1 MKKITAAMLLT
12 AALSAGVTAFA
23 QTGTN
28 PTGQVDPA
36 TAQTQNQKPAE
47 LKDVPAGHWASAAI
61 QVAANCGI
69 VRGFPDGTYRG
80 NEAVT
85 RYQAAAII
93 ARLLDAV
100 RNGECGIP
108 RYATKAELDAAI
120 AALPKPVTPGGQVID
135 TSKFL
140 TAADLVVLQNA
151 IQELAA
157 DLAQLGVRVAELEDN
172 AVTADDL
179 ARVEEIATQAR
190 DLAEA
195 AAAAA
200 QEANDG
206 AANAAAAAAGAQQ
219 TADAAGG
226 AADAAAAA
234 AVAAQQTAD
243 DALAAAQAAADAAMA
258 ALDAAKAAQASSD
271 ANATALAARASA
283 AQSAADAAAAAAAMA
298 AKNGDANAA
307 ALAQQAKDAQAAADA
322 AAKAAADAQAAAN
335 ANIAVVAARA
345 TAAQDAAEAAQ
356 AAADAAQQTGDD
368 ALAAAAAAQ
377 QTADDALAS
386 AAAAQQTA
394 DDATAGVEVAQQTA
408 DDAINAAANAQQ
420 AADDAMA
427 VAMAAQE
434 AADAA
439 AAAAETAQ
447 QTADDAMAAAAAAQ
461 QAADDAAAGVEV
473 AQQSADDALAAAA
486 TAQETAD
493 TALAAAEDAM
503 VAAAAAQQSADD
515 AAAGVEVAQQS
526 ADDALDAAANA
537 QQTAD
542 DAMAAAMAAQDA
554 ALAAADDAAAAA
566 AAAEVAQQT
575 ADDALALA
583 QEAQPAGDYATND
596 DLAGVAETANQ
607 ARDLAEA
614 VAAAHENMP
623 EGVDPEAFAALA
635 DQVEATSIA
644 ADTALAQA
652 RELQDRYDELNG
664 RIDDLEA
671 QFGELGAT
679 VEGQADS
686 IAALNDLVV
695 LLNQD
700 VLSLQDKVTQLE
712 RGLSVTNAAL
722 DDLAATAAS
731 QEDLESLREFTT
743 LIRRDQTNLA
753 DRVGELEA
761 RVGRVESRVTAVEG
775 RVAVLEANAF
785 TVSGTIGLSY
795 RRALVWRE
803 DGSGLGLDFDIDR
816 LALPNGGFGFGFSS
830 GTGDGSIS
838 TNARAFSDFAGS
850 DGGTNGTRSA
860 GITGQSGQVVD
871 TEGRIAPSATLVF
884 TFKPRAL
891 VGGKTNGLGNN
902 FSVGL
907 VLTMVP
913 AGTTTTQANGAQTTN
928 GGPFTNLSGGRGTS
942 LSFLGFSL
950 SSLALTYNVGAAP
963 LFINFGVNVPYAFTK
978 FAMNTGGNGDGFVA
992 SLSGA
997 GLLPLDPN
1005 LSIVY
1010 QSTLG
1015 ADGDSFY
1022 TVGAKGTLSL
1032 IQGLTG
1038 GAYISLA
1045 GEDIVGTGARKDSVT
1060 RFGVDFAGKLFGFVD
1075 LAGEWNTSS
1084 LTQTAPALT
1093 TNRVASFVTVG
1104 LAFDPFTIA
1113 GNWRFVDDAWGSAT
1127 TEGSNNFTDGSTNDG
1142 PYANNQTGF
1151 GITIGAK
1158 NLLGFLNLNGYF
1170 DSRSRIT
1177 GSALGNGPA
1186 RPAGIN
1192 FQGGLLTTSMDTNG
1206 GATISGSTDF
1216 GVVVGLAL
1224 AGFDLQTYFFS
1235 DAENAAG
1242 VATYGRSDLGVSI
1255 ANAGKLIPGVNV
1267 VAGFNSSTNT
1277 VVAGTRTSIYAYVDT
1292 SFNLAGFTIAPKAYF
1307 GNQNGTGSLVADNTT
1322 LGANLTVNGDFLL
1335 GSKVALG
1342 VAIDSRSGSANASTW
1357 LFSAGLSWANGPLPG
1372 STFGVSFSTRTDL
1385 GRSGT
1390 GFGPSFAAPVP
1401 FSAWGSDAAASV
1413 VLTGIDF
1420 NFNYYGLAFRYG
1432 LFNHTNITG
1441 APVVT
1446 WGSRFTIAYSLTF

>member
-12 AALSAGVTAFA
+12 AALSAGATAFA

-85 RYQAAAII
+85 RYQAAAIV

-108 RYATKAELDAAI
+108 KYATKAELDKALADAA
-120 AALPKPVTPGGQVID
+120 ARGVVID

-151 IQELAA
+151 IQELAG
-157 DLAQLGVRVAELEDN
+157 DLAQLGVRVASLEDN

-200 QEANDG
+200 QEANDS
-206 AANAAAAAAGAQQ
+206 AASANDAAAGAQQ
-219 TADAAGG
+219 TADTAGE
-226 AADAAAAA
+226 AADAANTAAA
-234 AVAAQQTAD
+234 AAQQTAD
-243 DALAAAQAAADAAMA
+243 DALAAA
-258 ALDAAKAAQASSD
+258 
-271 ANATALAARASA
+271 
-283 AQSAADAAAAAAAMA
+283 
-298 AKNGDANAA
+298 
-307 ALAQQAKDAQAAADA
+307 
-322 AAKAAADAQAAAN
+322 
-335 ANIAVVAARA
+335 
-345 TAAQDAAEAAQ
+345 
-356 AAADAAQQTGDD
+356 
-368 ALAAAAAAQ
+368 AAAQ
-377 QTADDALAS
+377 QAADDALAS

-394 DDATAGVEVAQQTA
+394 DDAAAGVETAQQTA

-434 AADAA
+434 SADAA

-447 QTADDAMAAAAAAQ
+447 QTADDALAAAAAAQ
-461 QAADDAAAGVEV
+461 QTADDTAAGVEVAQQSADDALAAAANAQESADAAGEAAEEALAAAAAAQTAADDAAAGVEV

-486 TAQETAD
+486 
-493 TALAAAEDAM
+493 
-503 VAAAAAQQSADD
+503 
-515 AAAGVEVAQQS
+515 
-526 ADDALDAAANA
+526 NA

-542 DAMAAAMAAQDA
+542 DAMAAAMAAQEA
-554 ALAAADDAAAAA
+554 AMTASDDAAAAA

-583 QEAQPAGDYATND
+583 QEAQPAGDYATNE
-596 DLAGVAETANQ
+596 DLAAVAESANQ

-614 VAAAHENMP
+614 VASAV
-623 EGVDPEAFAALA
+623 EGLELLDPEVIAALA

-712 RGLSVTNAAL
+712 RGAAESSAAL
-722 DDLAATAAS
+722 DDLAASAAS

-743 LIRRDQTNLA
+743 LIRRDQTFLA

-761 RVGRVESRVTAVEG
+761 RVGRVETRVTGIET
-775 RVAVLEANAF
+775 RVAALENNAF

-830 GTGDGSIS
+830 GTGDGTVS
-838 TNARAFSDFAGS
+838 TNARTFSDFAGS

-860 GITGQSGQVVD
+860 GITGQSGQVID

-891 VGGKTNGLGNN
+891 TGGVTNGLGNN

-950 SSLALTYNVGAAP
+950 SSLALTYNIGAAP

-997 GLLPLDPN
+997 GLLPLNPN

-1015 ADGDSFY
+1015 ADGDSYY

-1038 GAYISLA
+1038 GAYFSSA
-1045 GEDIVGTGARKDSVT
+1045 GEDIVGTGLRKDSVT
-1060 RFGVDFAGKLFGFVD
+1060 QFGVDFAGKLFGFVD
-1075 LAGEWNTSS
+1075 LAGEWNSSS
-1084 LTQTAPALT
+1084 LTQTLPALT
-1093 TNRVASFVTVG
+1093 TDRVASFVTVG

-1142 PYANNQTGF
+1142 PYTSNQTGF
-1151 GITIGAK
+1151 GVTIGAK
-1158 NLLGFLNLNGYF
+1158 NLLGFLNANAYF

-1192 FQGGLLTTSMDTNG
+1192 FQSGLLLSSMDTNG

-1216 GVVVGLAL
+1216 GVVVGLNL

-1242 VATYGRSDLGVSI
+1242 VATYGRSDLGLSI

-1292 SFNLAGFTIAPKAYF
+1292 TFNLAGFAIAPKAYF
-1307 GNQNGTGSLVADNTT
+1307 GSQTGSGSLAGDNTT
-1322 LGANLTVNGDFLL
+1322 IGANITANGDFLL
-1335 GSKVALG
+1335 GSKLG
-1342 VAIDSRSGSANASTW
+1342 LGLAIDSRSGSANASTW

-1372 STFGVSFSTRTDL
+1372 STFGVSFSTRTDIA
-1385 GRSGT
+1385 RSGT

-1401 FSAWGSDAAASV
+1401 FSAWGADAGASI
-1413 VLTGIDF
+1413 VLTGLDF